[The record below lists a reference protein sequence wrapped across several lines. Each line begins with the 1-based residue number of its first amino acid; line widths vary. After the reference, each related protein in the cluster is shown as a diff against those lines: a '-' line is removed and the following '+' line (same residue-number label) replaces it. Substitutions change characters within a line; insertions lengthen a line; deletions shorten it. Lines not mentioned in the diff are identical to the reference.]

1 MVGYWTEFVK
11 TGEPDCPPLGA
22 SAANGPRMSLQSDGP
37 HTFTNFDDEHQCAFW
52 STVKGR

>member
-11 TGEPDCPPLGA
+11 TWEPDCPPLGA